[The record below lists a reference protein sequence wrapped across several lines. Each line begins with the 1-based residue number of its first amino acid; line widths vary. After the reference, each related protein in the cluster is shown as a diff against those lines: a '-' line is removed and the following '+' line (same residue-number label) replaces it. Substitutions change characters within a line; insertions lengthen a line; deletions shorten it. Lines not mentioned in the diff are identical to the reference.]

1 MHLARSRLSANNN
14 LTSKGPS
21 GPSGRVQ
28 GNQGN
33 VTWKSGS
40 VASPLCCSSTFR
52 KITAM
57 ASLVQFSNGM
67 VQIVVNEKKSHG
79 GDPFIILFFFSF
91 SIIHLWFNSMM
102 SSYVIAPKYSDNV
115 YLWLGRNLME
125 KIIRIRGYVL
135 FSFFFFETVTVM
147 RSRILII
154 ELELTIVK
162 D

>member
-21 GPSGRVQ
+21 RPSGRVQ

-67 VQIVVNEKKSHG
+67 VQIVVSEKKSHG
-79 GDPFIILFFFSF
+79 GDPFVILFSF
-91 SIIHLWFNSMM
+91 SY
-102 SSYVIAPKYSDNV
+102 SSTFSIYDSPQWYPRMCITPKYSDDC
-115 YLWLGRNLME
+115 L
-125 KIIRIRGYVL
+125 
-135 FSFFFFETVTVM
+135 S
-147 RSRILII
+147 
-154 ELELTIVK
+154 LTRKEFNGKNYTNEEICFVFVFLPC
-162 D
+162 DRYSYA